1 MDIKNINMPDIW
13 GQGSIFASSGLSTY
27 TSAGKSI
34 VGSFLADK
42 IGFEFKTPVRVWLY
56 LQPRRISDIHFDIVT
71 SDLIVGKTVSSD
83 GQVSDLVITFVTEN
97 TIVINTC
104 SDMKVCVASD
114 EVMDID
120 NKDNIKMITYGD
132 QHFCLIERNYGNLT
146 TASFSYGQNCI
157 HDARKALEVNIQ
169 ENVEEKKIFY
179 QQLPRPRFHDI
190 DEEKLYYKCFSVMR
204 SMIYSP
210 EGRYK
215 TLWTTPDRYPHK
227 DCWLWDTAF
236 HVIGLKYIHKSV
248 AEDALR
254 AVFAT
259 QHEDGYIAHQSSTDS
274 ESKVTQPPVL
284 AWAVYELYKSTGD
297 IALAG
302 ELFDKLTSYLNWDK
316 QNRDSNHNNLLEYA
330 INIDSTTNR
339 CDESGMDNSPRFDGE
354 TSLDCI
360 DFSCFY
366 ANEARC
372 MTKLAE
378 LLHKEN
384 EQMLWQRE
392 YEQVKNAINNL
403 LWDENQKFYFDR
415 RMDGTLTAC
424 KSVSSFLTLFA
435 GICDSEK
442 AAYLIEHLL
451 DPNEFGTAFPIP
463 TVSADDKTYSTMDM
477 FRGTVWLNFNYLI
490 AVGLDEYGYHKLADQ
505 LRHATIDE
513 VKKWYLSD
521 GVIYE
526 FYDSRDKV
534 APRRLSRK
542 GEALQPYLPDIRIQC
557 VRDFSWG
564 SCMIPDMLLNRK

>member
-1 MDIKNINMPDIW
+1 MAEKHINMPDIW

-27 TSAGKSI
+27 TSAGKSL
-34 VGSFLADK
+34 VGSYLADR
-42 IGFEFKTPVRVWLY
+42 IGFEFKTPVRAWIY
-56 LQPRRISDIHFDIVT
+56 LQPNGIKNVHFDIVT
-71 SDLIVGKTVSSD
+71 SDLIVGKVTVED
-83 GQVSDLVITFVTEN
+83 GQEYDLIITFAAENTLVIK
-97 TIVINTC
+97 TC
-104 SDMKVCVASD
+104 SAMKPRIVFD
-114 EVMDID
+114 G
-120 NKDNIKMITYGD
+120 KMSVESEEDCRTFSCGSQI
-132 QHFCLIERNYGNLT
+132 FCLAERSCGSVT
-146 TASFSYGQNCI
+146 TVSFSYGQNCTT
-157 HDARKALEVNIQ
+157 DARIALEADIQ
-169 ENVEEKKIFY
+169 ELAAEKIHFY
-179 QQLPRPRFHDI
+179 QNLPRPGFHDT

-236 HVIGLKYIHKSV
+236 HVIGLKHIASSV
-248 AEDALR
+248 AEDAIR

-284 AWAVYELYKSTGD
+284 AWAVYELYKATGD
-297 IALAG
+297 TALAG
-302 ELFDKLTSYLNWDK
+302 ELFDKLTAYLNWDK
-316 QNRDSNHNNLLEYA
+316 QNRDSNRNQLLEYV
-330 INIDSTTNR
+330 INTDSTTNR

-372 MTKLAE
+372 MSKLAA

-384 EQMLWQRE
+384 EQILWQQE
-392 YEQVKNAINNL
+392 YEQVKEAINEL
-403 LWDENQKFYFDR
+403 LWDENQGFYFDR
-415 RMDGTLTAC
+415 RMDGTLTSC
-424 KSVSSFLTLFA
+424 KTVSSFLPLFA
-435 GICDSEK
+435 GICDEKK
-442 AAYLIEHLL
+442 AACLAEHLL
-451 DPNEFGTAFPIP
+451 NPDEFGTPFPIP
-463 TVSADDKTYSTMDM
+463 TVSVDDKTYSVMDM

-490 AVGLDEYGYHKLADQ
+490 SVGLDEYGYHELADR
-505 LRHATIDE
+505 LRNATVDE

-526 FYDSRDKV
+526 FYDSRDQV
-534 APRRLSRK
+534 SPRRLSRK

-564 SCMIPDMLLNRK
+564 SCIIPDILINR